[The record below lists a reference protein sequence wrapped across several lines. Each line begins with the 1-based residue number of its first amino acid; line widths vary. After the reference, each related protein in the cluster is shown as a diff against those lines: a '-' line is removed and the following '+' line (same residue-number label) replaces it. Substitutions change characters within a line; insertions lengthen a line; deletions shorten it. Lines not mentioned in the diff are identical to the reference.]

1 MNNQVKLSLNNRPV
15 GTIFVNRPFV
25 NSGQQIQTITPTI
38 RQFLPSKPQNQLD
51 VDTPVK
57 KSFKIRNIDILCV
70 QLGDKKY
77 VARCQILA
85 LTGKS
90 KYMASRYT
98 PKDTTTHSAEALGV
112 SSPNVDRRT
121 IFISIESAF
130 KLLID
135 NIEFINKGRKSTYV
149 SNIVEI
155 FNKSS
160 HTIKITK
167 YAATLPTIEVNI
179 PEPIKKLSPIRLYI
193 PVSRQ
198 LEIKRITKRDTLD
211 SELCDVSDNSDISDN
226 SDVSDISGE
235 SSSEDSNDDT
245 SKSNTDSGD
254 DDNID
259 LNQPLEYTNNV
270 AESTKPNK
278 KQKLDMVQ
286 KHTTAPKQDT
296 TDRIIVTRKTSLKL
310 APKLAPRVAP
320 NPAPKVSPM
329 APTEKTTPAIDEK
342 TANRLQIFQKLVDK
356 QEACI
361 KLQREFYEAALE
373 RRNLLDS
380 LMK

>member
-1 MNNQVKLSLNNRPV
+1 
-15 GTIFVNRPFV
+15 
-25 NSGQQIQTITPTI
+25 
-38 RQFLPSKPQNQLD
+38 
-51 VDTPVK
+51 
-57 KSFKIRNIDILCV
+57 
-70 QLGDKKY
+70 
-77 VARCQILA
+77 
-85 LTGKS
+85 
-90 KYMASRYT
+90 
-98 PKDTTTHSAEALGV
+98 
-112 SSPNVDRRT
+112 
-121 IFISIESAF
+121 
-130 KLLID
+130 
-135 NIEFINKGRKSTYV
+135 
-149 SNIVEI
+149 
-155 FNKSS
+155 
-160 HTIKITK
+160 
-167 YAATLPTIEVNI
+167 
-179 PEPIKKLSPIRLYI
+179 
-193 PVSRQ
+193 
-198 LEIKRITKRDTLD
+198 LD

-270 AESTKPNK
+270 AESTKSNK

>member
-25 NSGQQIQTITPTI
+25 NSGQQIQTITPVI
-38 RQFLPSKPQNQLD
+38 RQYLPSKSPTQLD
-51 VDTPVK
+51 VANPVK

-90 KYMASRYT
+90 KYMASRYE

-167 YAATLPTIEVNI
+167 YAATLPTIEVDI

-211 SELCDVSDNSDISDN
+211 SELNDDSDDVSDVASDDVSDNASD
-226 SDVSDISGE
+226 
-235 SSSEDSNDDT
+235 SSSEESNNDT
-245 SKSNTDSGD
+245 SESNTDSRD
-254 DDNID
+254 DNNID

-270 AESTKPNK
+270 VESTKSNK

-286 KHTTAPKQDT
+286 KHITTPKHHDT
-296 TDRIIVTRKTSLKL
+296 TDRIIVTRKTPLKAAL
-310 APKLAPRVAP
+310 KVS
-320 NPAPKVSPM
+320 PKVSPKV
-329 APTEKTTPAIDEK
+329 TTTTTPAIDEK
-342 TANRLQIFQKLVDK
+342 TANRLHIFQKLVDK

>member
-1 MNNQVKLSLNNRPV
+1 
-15 GTIFVNRPFV
+15 
-25 NSGQQIQTITPTI
+25 
-38 RQFLPSKPQNQLD
+38 
-51 VDTPVK
+51 
-57 KSFKIRNIDILCV
+57 
-70 QLGDKKY
+70 
-77 VARCQILA
+77 
-85 LTGKS
+85 
-90 KYMASRYT
+90 MASRYT